1 MPQARIRSCE
11 IVVHHTAPLQKV
23 SPHEKND
30 SKNIEHSSGLQNG
43 EARKTEN
50 VADRKV
56 IVC

>member
-1 MPQARIRSCE
+1 MRL
-11 IVVHHTAPLQKV
+11 VHNTAPLQKV
-23 SPHEKND
+23 PPHEKND
-30 SKNIEHSSGLQNG
+30 SNNIEHSSGLQNR